1 MVHNH
6 SIVGPMVH
14 NHRKPSLP
22 MVVLPQNHRKT
33 IDPNGCP
40 QPFHSMVM
48 VTLKTIESLWWLQKS
63 VLNRARWFQLFVIES
78 FGQLS
83 DHAGYREKHFRLYG
97 FGLGGLLYPPEAL
110 PMWQNFSQR
119 VQKQVFGIPAAYIW
133 SDACHIHPNFL
144 SYQEKHYGWDE

>member
-48 VTLKTIESLWWLQKS
+48 VTLKTIESLRWYQKS
-63 VLNRARWFQLFVIES
+63 VLKIQQTQQLTLNLKNIVF
-78 FGQLS
+78 
-83 DHAGYREKHFRLYG
+83 H
-97 FGLGGLLYPPEAL
+97 GL
-110 PMWQNFSQR
+110 FT
-119 VQKQVFGIPAAYIW
+119 
-133 SDACHIHPNFL
+133 H
-144 SYQEKHYGWDE
+144 

>member
-48 VTLKTIESLWWLQKS
+48 VTLKTIESLRWYQKS
-63 VLNRARWFQLFVIES
+63 LLKIQQAQQQQQLTLNLKNIVFHGLFT
-78 FGQLS
+78 
-83 DHAGYREKHFRLYG
+83 H
-97 FGLGGLLYPPEAL
+97 
-110 PMWQNFSQR
+110 
-119 VQKQVFGIPAAYIW
+119 
-133 SDACHIHPNFL
+133 
-144 SYQEKHYGWDE
+144 